1 MPEEGGSAV
10 GTLGTAVT
18 TALGQVLDWMG
29 EVINSLVTEGSELNP
44 LLAMFAVGIAISAV
58 MLGIRIVRS
67 LVWGA

>member
-1 MPEEGGSAV
+1 MEGGSSM
-10 GTLGTAVT
+10 GTLGSAVT

-29 EVINSLVTEGSELNP
+29 EVISSLTSADGELNP

>member
-1 MPEEGGSAV
+1 MPEEGGNLM

-29 EVINSLVTEGSELNP
+29 EVITSLTTEAGELNP